1 MDMKLITN
9 IESAVNTAS
18 SGDKI
23 ATFHQQILLHAKELS
38 STGIKARDF
47 FNIATTLDKPAYHTE
62 YNKMMALSNKIL
74 IEDCN
79 LCTKMTDLSH
89 DTWYRL
95 KFTRTNASQLK
106 LFETTI
112 TQNLLFEL
120 AKFSEHCT
128 FKQVKAFEAIN
139 ERVNGNDI
147 EFFVQQPNGKYLF
160 FPMQAKVLYPSNK
173 YEQIPYKNQNT
184 DLINY
189 ASKKKGYP
197 LYLLY
202 NYSPQHTSYQ
212 HYGCSIVDA
221 HYMKSIFNS
230 INPTF
235 DDLHVHSSKYIY
247 PVAST
252 WQSLICDSIFSK
264 NNSYT
269 NKIIKKVYN
278 NEKYSLNQDEVME
291 EGEWK
296 EVTLAT
302 SAKRADEDV
311 MTRIEII
318 KKKEDSDFLNQGESG
333 FDIGF
338 APKYK
343 IIVSNEIDIVDTHE

>member
-1 MDMKLITN
+1 MKLIKS
-9 IESAVNTAS
+9 IESIVNAS
-18 SGDKI
+18 PPGDKI
-23 ATFHQQILLHAKELS
+23 ATFHQQILLYAKELS
-38 STGIKARDF
+38 STGLKAKDF
-47 FNIATTLDKPAYHTE
+47 FDIATTLDKPAYHTE
-62 YNKMMALSNKIL
+62 YNKIMALSDKIF
-74 IEDCN
+74 IRDCN
-79 LCTKMTDLSH
+79 LCTKMTELSY
-89 DTWYRL
+89 DTWDRI
-95 KFTRTNASQLK
+95 KFTRANASQIK

-147 EFFVQQPNGKYLF
+147 EFFIQQPNGKYLF
-160 FPMQAKVLYPSNK
+160 FPMQAKILYPSNK
-173 YEQIPYKNQNT
+173 YEQIPYKNQNI

-189 ASKKKGYP
+189 ATSKNGYP

-202 NYSPQHTSYQ
+202 NYNPRYISYQ
-212 HYGCSIVDA
+212 NYGCSIVDA
-221 HYMKSIFNS
+221 YYMGYRFSS

-235 DDLHVHSSKYIY
+235 DDLHVYSSKYIY

-252 WQSLICDSIFSK
+252 WQSLICDSIFSRNK
-264 NNSYT
+264 SYT
-269 NKIIKKVYN
+269 NKRIKKVYN
-278 NEKYSLNQDEVME
+278 NEKYSLSQDEVMA

-296 EVTLAT
+296 EISLA
-302 SAKRADEDV
+302 SSGKSIDEDV
-311 MTRIEII
+311 II
-318 KKKEDSDFLNQGESG
+318 KTEEIEQKENGEFINEGGTG

-343 IIVSNEIDIVDTHE
+343 IVVSNEIDMEDTYE